1 MYINYKNGGVIIEL
15 EMSQLLFKQVPMTA
29 NESKL
34 MQIGGAQKVTLD
46 TSFLLQ

>member
-1 MYINYKNGGVIIEL
+1 
-15 EMSQLLFKQVPMTA
+15 MSQLSFKQVIITA

-46 TSFLLQ
+46 TSFLQQ